1 MYTEVGIVTDNEVV
15 EEMKKRVEAIV
26 REKSKQDFNETKPS
40 DRKAVAK
47 TIISELEQ
55 VMNDEN

>member
-1 MYTEVGIVTDNEVV
+1 MTNNDII
-15 EEMKKRVEAIV
+15 EEMKKRVETLV
-26 REKSKQDFNETKPS
+26 REKSKQDFNESKPS

-55 VMNDEN
+55 VMKDEN

>member
-1 MYTEVGIVTDNEVV
+1 MTDNEVV

-26 REKSKQDFNETKPS
+26 REKSKQDFNESKTT

-47 TIISELEQ
+47 TIISELER
-55 VMNDEN
+55 VMKDED

>member
-1 MYTEVGIVTDNEVV
+1 MTDNEVA

>member
-1 MYTEVGIVTDNEVV
+1 MTDNEII
-15 EEMKKRVEAIV
+15 EEMKKRVEAVV
-26 REKSKQDFNETKPS
+26 REKTKQDFNEIKTS

-55 VMNDEN
+55 VMEDEN

>member
-1 MYTEVGIVTDNEVV
+1 MTNNDAIVNEM
-15 EEMKKRVEAIV
+15 EKRVEIIV
-26 REKSKQDFNETKPS
+26 REKAKQDLNESKPS

-47 TIISELEQ
+47 MIISELEQ

>member
-1 MYTEVGIVTDNEVV
+1 MTNNDII
-15 EEMKKRVEAIV
+15 EEMKKRVETIV
-26 REKSKQDFNETKPS
+26 REKAKQDFNELKPS

-55 VMNDEN
+55 VMKDEN

>member
-15 EEMKKRVEAIV
+15 EEMQKRVEAIV

>member
-1 MYTEVGIVTDNEVV
+1 MTNNEII
-15 EEMKKRVEAIV
+15 EEMKKRVETVV
-26 REKSKQDFNETKPS
+26 REKSKQDESKLS

-55 VMNDEN
+55 VMKDEN